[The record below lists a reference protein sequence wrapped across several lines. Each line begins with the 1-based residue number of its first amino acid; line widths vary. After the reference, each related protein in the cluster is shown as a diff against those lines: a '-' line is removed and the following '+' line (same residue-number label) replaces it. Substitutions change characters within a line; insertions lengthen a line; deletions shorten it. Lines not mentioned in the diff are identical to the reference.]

1 MTDKIK
7 IKFLTAIWGA
17 RYIEEFARVSLP
29 SYLAPG
35 NLPYLAA
42 QTELEVLILTT
53 SDSRAKFDEMP
64 IFAKLAQ
71 LCTVRYMLIDDLIT
85 SGNYGVTLTL
95 AYARGIQE
103 SGEAQTETTFVFM
116 NSDFVLADGSLHGLV
131 DKLREGHRCVMAP
144 SLRARAEIALPL
156 LTDVVDQ
163 ETDTL
168 VMAPRDMVRM
178 TFENLHPTVIA
189 KTATQNFVTCSTH
202 NQIYWQVDRNT
213 LLARYHLIFMLAIKP
228 EVPMPA
234 VNSYCDY
241 GFVPELVP
249 SGEFTVMD
257 DSDDFYMLEL
267 QPSWQEKQFVHC
279 GRSTPEKIASELSV
293 WTTREHRRFA
303 EVDIVF
309 RTGDLPA
316 TLPAAREKMAAF
328 AAEVHRRMTPP
339 VTHVDHFYWVMG
351 LQAWHSLR
359 EMTNPSDS
367 SEPGELDTVGESGDQ
382 FGIKP
387 VVGPPVSFRSRLKS
401 LAMRNYVGLIA
412 KVRVLAGAKPNV
424 ARWHHSWLDS
434 RLILNWL
441 RQIGDKDVTR
451 NLLVCGSDSW
461 LGMSV
466 AREDRFDVEYGI
478 QQFVD
483 AYRELDA
490 DERTRISGRYDNIL
504 LHTTRSDVRSTA
516 AALDILTQYLAPG
529 GSMAVYIEHVNGEV
543 DPSNFSIELAQYSE
557 EVLPPSWIGYDVAA
571 RFVGGAAKRRLR
583 LMERRLFRHL
593 TPSSVWR
600 LPLLVLAV
608 GLWPLVAG
616 MTAINNFRNREIG
629 DICPEFCSSAL
640 IVMRANGEVLAGG
653 QASRG

>member
-35 NLPYLAA
+35 NLPSMAA

-71 LCTVRYMLIDDLIT
+71 LCTVRYMMIDDLIT
-85 SGNYGVTLTL
+85 SGVYGVTLTL

-116 NSDFVLADGSLHGLV
+116 NSDFVLADGSLQGLV

-144 SLRARAEIALPL
+144 SLRARAEVTLPL
-156 LTDVVDQ
+156 LTDAVDPQ
-163 ETDTL
+163 TDTL

-178 TFENLHPTVIA
+178 TFDNLHPTVIA

-257 DSDDFYMLEL
+257 DSDKFYMLEL

-303 EVDIVF
+303 EVDILF
-309 RTGDLPA
+309 RTGELPA
-316 TLPAAREKMAAF
+316 NLPAAREKMGAF
-328 AAEVHRRMTPP
+328 AAEVHKRMTPP

-359 EMTNPSDS
+359 EMTNPSHTPD
-367 SEPGELDTVGESGDQ
+367 PGELNQVIEIDDRPGVL
-382 FGIKP
+382 P
-387 VVGPPVSFRSRLKS
+387 VVRPPVRLRTRFKS
-401 LAMRNYVGLIA
+401 WAMRNYVGLIA
-412 KVRVLAGAKPNV
+412 KVRVLAGSKPHV
-424 ARWHHSWLDS
+424 ARWHHSWLDC
-434 RLILNWL
+434 RLVLTWL
-441 RQIGDKDVTR
+441 RQIGDHRQAR
-451 NLLVCGSDSW
+451 NLLVAGADSW
-461 LGMSV
+461 LGMSL
-466 AREDRFDVEYGI
+466 AREGRFDVVYGV
-478 QQFVD
+478 QQFLD

-490 DERTRISGRYDNIL
+490 EGRAQVSGSYDNIL
-504 LHTTRSDVRSTA
+504 LHTTRSDVRGTA
-516 AALDILTQYLAPG
+516 AALEVLREYLAHSG
-529 GSMAVYIEHVNGEV
+529 NIAVYIEHVNGEV

-557 EVLPPSWIGYDVAA
+557 EVLPPSWIGYDVSA
-571 RFVGGAAKRRLR
+571 RFVGGAAKRNLR

-593 TPSSVWR
+593 TPSSIWR
-600 LPLLVLAV
+600 LPLLGLAV
-608 GLWPLVAG
+608 GLWPVAAA
-616 MTAINNFRNREIG
+616 MTAINNFRHREIG
-629 DICPEFCSSAL
+629 DTCPEFCSSAL
-640 IVMRANGEVLAGG
+640 IALRENGDMPTGG
-653 QASRG
+653 QTSR

>member
-35 NLPYLAA
+35 NLPAMAA
-42 QTELEVLILTT
+42 QTDLEVLILTT

-71 LCTVRYMLIDDLIT
+71 LCTVRYMMIDDLIT
-85 SGNYGVTLTL
+85 SGVYGVTLTL

-103 SGEAQTETTFVFM
+103 SGDAQTETTFVFM
-116 NSDFVLADGSLHGLV
+116 NSDFVLADGSLQGLV

-144 SLRARAEIALPL
+144 SLRARAEVALPL
-156 LTDVVDQ
+156 LTEAVDP

-178 TFENLHPTVIA
+178 TFDNLHPTVIA

-213 LLARYHLIFMLAIKP
+213 LLARYHLIFMLAIRP

-257 DSDDFYMLEL
+257 DSDAFYMLEL

-303 EVDIVF
+303 EVDILF
-309 RTGDLPA
+309 RTGELPEN
-316 TLPAAREKMAAF
+316 LPAARQKMGAF
-328 AAEVHRRMTPP
+328 AAEVHKRMTPP

-359 EMTNPSDS
+359 EMANPSHTP
-367 SEPGELDTVGESGDQ
+367 EPGELNPVEIDDRPGVP
-382 FGIKP
+382 P
-387 VVGPPVSFRSRLKS
+387 VVRPPLRLRTRFKS
-401 LAMRNYVGLIA
+401 WAMRNYVGLIA
-412 KVRVLAGAKPNV
+412 KIRVLAGSKPHV
-424 ARWHHSWLDS
+424 ARWHHSWLDC
-434 RLILNWL
+434 RLVLSWL
-441 RQIGDKDVTR
+441 RQIGDRRQAR
-451 NLLVCGSDSW
+451 NLLVAGGDSW
-461 LGMSV
+461 LGMAL
-466 AREDRFDVEYGI
+466 AREGRFEVVYGI
-478 QQFVD
+478 QQFLD

-490 DERTRISGRYDNIL
+490 EGRARVSGSYDNIL
-504 LHTTRSDVRSTA
+504 LHTTRADVRGTA
-516 AALDILTQYLAPG
+516 AALEVLGDYLAPG
-529 GSMAVYIEHVNGEV
+529 GHIAVYIEHVNGEV
-543 DPSNFSIELAQYSE
+543 DPSNFSVELAQYSE
-557 EVLPPSWIGYDVAA
+557 EVLPPSWIGYDVSA
-571 RFVGGAAKRRLR
+571 RFVGGAAKRNLR

-600 LPLLVLAV
+600 LPLLGLAV
-608 GLWPLVAG
+608 GLWPVVAA
-616 MTAINNFRNREIG
+616 MTAVNNFRHRETG
-629 DICPEFCSSAL
+629 DTCPEFCSSAL
-640 IVMRANGEVLAGG
+640 IALRENGDMPNGG
-653 QASRG
+653 QASR

>member
-1 MTDKIK
+1 MTEKIK

-35 NLPYLAA
+35 NLPYAA
-42 QTELEVLILTT
+42 AETELEILILTT

-64 IFAKLAQ
+64 IFARLAE
-71 LCTVRYMLIDDLIT
+71 LCPVRYLLIDDLIT

-95 AYARGIQE
+95 AYARGIQD

-116 NSDFVLADGSLHGLV
+116 NSDFVLADRSLHGLV

-144 SLRARAEIALPL
+144 SLRARAEITLPIL
-156 LTDVVDQ
+156 ADAVDPAT
-163 ETDTL
+163 ETL
-168 VMAPRDMVRM
+168 VMTPRDMVRL
-178 TFENLHPTVIA
+178 TFDHLHPTVIA

-202 NQIYWQVDRNT
+202 NQIYWQVDKNT

-303 EVDIVF
+303 EVDVLF
-309 RTGDLPA
+309 RTGELPA
-316 TLPAAREKMAAF
+316 NLQAAREKMGAF
-328 AAEVHRRMTPP
+328 VSEVHKRMTPA
-339 VTHVDHFYWVMG
+339 VSHVDHFYWVMG

-359 EMTNPSDS
+359 AMMNPSDAS
-367 SEPGELDTVGESGDQ
+367 RPGELNKFGETIDQSGAMA
-382 FGIKP
+382 I
-387 VVGPPVSFRSRLKS
+387 VRPPVHFRTRLKS
-401 LAMRNYVGLIA
+401 WAMRNYVGLIA
-412 KVRVLAGAKPNV
+412 KVRLLAGVKPHV

-434 RLILNWL
+434 RLVLTWL
-441 RQIGDKDVTR
+441 REIGDNRQGR
-451 NLLVCGSDSW
+451 NLLVCGTDSW
-461 LGMSV
+461 LGMALAS
-466 AREDRFDVEYGI
+466 DGRFEVQYGVH
-478 QQFVD
+478 QFID
-483 AYRELDA
+483 GYRELGA
-490 DERTRISGRYDNIL
+490 EGQARIAGRYDNVL
-504 LHTTRSDVRSTA
+504 LHITRADVRATA
-516 AALDILTQYLAPG
+516 AVLDVLTQHLAPG
-529 GSMAVYIEHVNGEV
+529 GSVAVFIEHVNGEA

-557 EVLPPSWIGYDVAA
+557 EVLPPSWIGYDIAA
-571 RFVGGAAKRRLR
+571 RFVGGTAKRRLR

-593 TPSSVWR
+593 TPSSAWR
-600 LPLLVLAV
+600 LPLLGLAV
-608 GLWPLVAG
+608 GLWPLVAA
-616 MTAINNFRNREIG
+616 MTAINNFRNRDLG
-629 DICPEFCSSAL
+629 DICPEFCSSAML
-640 IVMRANGEVLAGG
+640 VLRANGGG
-653 QASRG
+653 PDGGETRR